1 VIRKLSLLLSYAL
14 QPLVVPSLIFL
25 FILFSAPQATSMG
38 NWEKW
43 YVLLVVFL
51 TTFAIPVLSIVTMKL
66 TKNIS
71 SLQMKDKEERLLP
84 FSMVSLFYMMSTY
97 FFHTKFNL
105 EPLLIQTLVSITICL
120 ILLTSITFFWKIS
133 AHMTAISGLLAIMV
147 AVAIQFPGHDFL
159 FLLLG
164 GILVTGALGSSRLYL
179 NAHTPLEVF
188 GGFVLGF
195 GVCFFCFRYFT

>member
-1 VIRKLSLLLSYAL
+1 MIRILALILSYAL

-25 FILFSAPQATSMG
+25 FLLFSAPQATTMG
-38 NWEKW
+38 TLEKG
-43 YVLLVVFL
+43 YVLLMVFL
-51 TTFAIPVLSIVTMKL
+51 TTFAIPVLSILTMKL

-71 SLQMKDKEERLLP
+71 SLQMKDKEERIFP

-133 AHMTAISGLLAIMV
+133 AHMTAISGLLAIIV
-147 AVAIQFPGHDFL
+147 AVAIQFPGYDLL

-164 GILVTGALGSSRLYL
+164 GILITGALGTSRLYL
-179 NAHTPLEVF
+179 NAHTPLEIL
-188 GGFVLGF
+188 GGFLLGF

>member
-1 VIRKLSLLLSYAL
+1 VIRILALILSYVL

-25 FILFSAPQATSMG
+25 FLLFSAPQVTSMG
-38 NWEKW
+38 TLEKG
-43 YVLLVVFL
+43 YVLLMVFL
-51 TTFAIPVLSIVTMKL
+51 TTFAIPVLSILTMKL

-71 SLQMKDKEERLLP
+71 SLQMKDKEERILP

-105 EPLLIQTLVSITICL
+105 EPLMIQTLVSITICL

-147 AVAIQFPGHDFL
+147 AVAIQFPGLDLL

-164 GILVTGALGSSRLYL
+164 GILITGALGSSRLYL
-179 NAHTPLEVF
+179 NAHTPLEIL

-195 GVCFFCFRYFT
+195 AVCFFCFRYFT

>member
-1 VIRKLSLLLSYAL
+1 MIRILALILSYVL

-25 FILFSAPQATSMG
+25 FLLFSAPQVTSMG
-38 NWEKW
+38 TLEKG
-43 YVLLVVFL
+43 YVLLMVFL
-51 TTFAIPVLSIVTMKL
+51 TTFAIPVLSILTMKL

-71 SLQMKDKEERLLP
+71 SLQMKDKEERILP

-105 EPLLIQTLVSITICL
+105 EPLMIQTLVSITICL

-147 AVAIQFPGHDFL
+147 AVAIQFPGLDLL

-164 GILVTGALGSSRLYL
+164 GILITGALGSSRLYL
-179 NAHTPLEVF
+179 NAHTPLEIL

-195 GVCFFCFRYFT
+195 AVCFFCFRYFT